1 MQIGNK
7 VAIVTGAGSPGCG
20 RAIALHLS
28 GRGASVVVSDVQQDG
43 AAETLRRIKLSG
55 GNATMFNADVRRE
68 TEVRVLVEHA
78 ERTYG
83 GLDILVNNA
92 SAPYRPGEPLEGWRD
107 TVETDLL
114 GPMYATRFAIDAMQK
129 RGGGVIVNMGSTSA
143 LAYGRTKPGGSPSYD
158 AAKAGII
165 RLTTM
170 LAPLWE
176 QARIRVNCLV
186 PDWVATEEV
195 QAYVDSLTAEQR
207 EADGVPTK
215 LTSLA
220 EIGEAVERLVTDETL
235 FGRVLVWWSGEEPR
249 FIPWAD
255 PGYAALEG

>member
-1 MQIGNK
+1 
-7 VAIVTGAGSPGCG
+7 
-20 RAIALHLS
+20 
-28 GRGASVVVSDVQQDG
+28 
-43 AAETLRRIKLSG
+43 
-55 GNATMFNADVRRE
+55 
-68 TEVRVLVEHA
+68 
-78 ERTYG
+78 
-83 GLDILVNNA
+83 
-92 SAPYRPGEPLEGWRD
+92 
-107 TVETDLL
+107 
-114 GPMYATRFAIDAMQK
+114 
-129 RGGGVIVNMGSTSA
+129 
-143 LAYGRTKPGGSPSYD
+143 
-158 AAKAGII
+158 
-165 RLTTM
+165 M

-207 EADGVPTK
+207 EADGVPKK

-220 EIGEAVERLVTDETL
+220 EVGEAVERLVTDETL